1 MRSAPIIAVSTACE
15 RDARAGWH
23 EHQELFG
30 FQEIT
35 AVRSSPAV
43 RARRLTCDCERV
55 SHRGTSLGRVKLRK
69 MVAEEFEGNASFS
82 DCEPLRD
89 EPLKFD
95 RADFR
100 PTLSAC
106 ERRCVVRCCQDSSAR
121 EAASEE
127 GRGRGCGS
135 SSRGR

>member
-35 AVRSSPAV
+35 AFRLSAAV
-43 RARRLTCDCERV
+43 RARRSTCDCERA
-55 SHRGTSLGRVKLRK
+55 SHRGTGLGRVKLRK
-69 MVAEEFEGNASFS
+69 LVAEEFEGKASFS

-89 EPLKFD
+89 QPLKFD

-106 ERRCVVRCCQDSSAR
+106 ERRCVVRCCRAR
-121 EAASEE
+121 GERVARCDEID
-127 GRGRGCGS
+127 
-135 SSRGR
+135 